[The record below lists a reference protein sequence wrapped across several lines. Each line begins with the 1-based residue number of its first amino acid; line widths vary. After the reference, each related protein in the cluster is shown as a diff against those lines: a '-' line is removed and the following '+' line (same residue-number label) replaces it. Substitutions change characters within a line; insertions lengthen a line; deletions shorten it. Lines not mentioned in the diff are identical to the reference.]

1 MAQLFSSGTSP
12 EYLKAMADAY
22 AMYFPQ
28 QQTYNPQTQQTTTG
42 TLTPEYQQALQ
53 QWYGAAG
60 AAPTA
65 VVPSPQQ
72 QSIVGGLFE
81 DLYPQT
87 RGSGGGSNRGESMG
101 PAYAGPSTQSIA
113 EGLASAGIN
122 YGNVLG
128 GMLPGGWLTNL
139 LGQKYIDY
147 RISDAAANG
156 GPTGT
161 YTGYAAFGDR
171 PNNTMTEAQT
181 MAAIAGTGGGPLS
194 GEAFGGGGG
203 YSSPMGGDAGSSG
216 AFGGGFGYGNT
227 GDRDSMG
234 NDTGRTGTSF

>member
-53 QWYGAAG
+53 QWYSQNGYSPVN

-65 VVPSPQQ
+65 VVP

-87 RGSGGGSNRGESMG
+87 RRSGGRGEPTE

-234 NDTGRTGTSF
+234 NDTGRTETSF

>member
-1 MAQLFSSGTSP
+1 MAQLFSSNTSP

-65 VVPSPQQ
+65 VVPSQ

-87 RGSGGGSNRGESMG
+87 RSGGMG
-101 PAYAGPSTQSIA
+101 GGRPVDNNPAWTGMSDSEKANFYA
-113 EGLASAGIN
+113 
-122 YGNVLG
+122 
-128 GMLPGGWLTNL
+128 
-139 LGQKYIDY
+139 
-147 RISDAAANG
+147 
-156 GPTGT
+156 
-161 YTGYAAFGDR
+161 
-171 PNNTMTEAQT
+171 NNPT
-181 MAAIAGTGGGPLS
+181 MAAITQFGQKMFGKTSLGMLQNLLNPSFVSDQELIARGVTPNPEGTLANVPIVNQVVDPMQAAQAAAIAR
-194 GEAFGGGGG
+194 E
-203 YSSPMGGDAGSSG
+203 YSSRGDVGG
-216 AFGGGFGYGNT
+216 AFGGNNPGYGDT
-227 GDRDSMG
+227 GMRDSTG
-234 NDTGRTGTSF
+234 YDTGRTGTSF

>member
-53 QWYGAAG
+53 QWYSQNGYSPVN

-65 VVPSPQQ
+65 VVP
-72 QSIVGGLFE
+72 QSVVGGLFE

-87 RGSGGGSNRGESMG
+87 RGSGGGGSREPMG
-101 PAYAGPSTQSIA
+101 QAYAGPSTQSLA
-113 EGLASAGIN
+113 ESLASAGIN
-122 YGNVLG
+122 YANTPLGNL
-128 GMLPGGWLTNL
+128 LPGAWLTGL
-139 LGQKYIDY
+139 LGNAYQDY
-147 RISDAAANG
+147 RISDAARNG

-194 GEAFGGGGG
+194 GEAFGGGG
-203 YSSPMGGDAGSSG
+203 YNAG
-216 AFGGGFGYGNT
+216 AEGGGING
-227 GDRDSMG
+227 MG
-234 NDTGRTGTSF
+234 NYSGQDNVGNRGDN

>member
-60 AAPTA
+60 NAPTA

-87 RGSGGGSNRGESMG
+87 ANRGGSGDRTRQFSNLTDREWAAIIANRDENGWNNPYDMSGLKAFGSAALGMLTGNPLS
-101 PAYAGPSTQSIA
+101 
-113 EGLASAGIN
+113 GLASAYN
-122 YGNVLG
+122 YGQ
-128 GMLPGGWLTNL
+128 T
-139 LGQKYIDY
+139 QKSELQNILDRYIDPNPQGTLANVP
-147 RISDAAANG
+147 ITNQVVDPMQAAQA
-156 GPTGT
+156 
-161 YTGYAAFGDR
+161 
-171 PNNTMTEAQT
+171 
-181 MAAIAGTGGGPLS
+181 AAIAREYESSRGGVG
-194 GEAFGGGGG
+194 GDFGGNN
-203 YSSPMGGDAGSSG
+203 P
-216 AFGGGFGYGNT
+216 GYGNT

-234 NDTGRTGTSF
+234 RDTGRTGTSF

>member
-53 QWYGAAG
+53 QWYSQNGYSPVN

-65 VVPSPQQ
+65 VVP

-87 RGSGGGSNRGESMG
+87 RGGGGSRGEPMG

-128 GMLPGGWLTNL
+128 GMLPGGWLTSL
-139 LGQKYIDY
+139 LGNAYKDY

-203 YSSPMGGDAGSSG
+203 YSSPVGGDAGSSG

>member
-1 MAQLFSSGTSP
+1 MAQLFSSGVTP

-42 TLTPEYQQALQ
+42 TYTPEAQQALQ
-53 QWYGAAG
+53 QWYGAASS
-60 AAPTA
+60 APTA
-65 VVPSPQQ
+65 VVPSAQQ

-87 RGSGGGSNRGESMG
+87 RGSGGGNRGEAMDA
-101 PAYAGPSTQSIA
+101 PYAGPSTQSIA

-122 YGNVLG
+122 YANTPFGNL
-128 GMLPGGWLTNL
+128 LPGSWLTGL
-139 LGQKYIDY
+139 LGNAYKNY

-194 GEAFGGGGG
+194 GEAFGGDRG
-203 YSSPMGGDAGSSG
+203 YSSPVGGDAGSSG